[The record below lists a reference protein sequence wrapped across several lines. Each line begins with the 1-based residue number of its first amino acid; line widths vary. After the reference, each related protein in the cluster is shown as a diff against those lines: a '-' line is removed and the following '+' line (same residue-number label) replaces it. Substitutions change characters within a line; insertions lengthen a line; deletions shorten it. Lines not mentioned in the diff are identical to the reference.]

1 LTRTGSRT
9 VFAPPISVTVSDVLW
24 LLAKNSSW
32 RDSSNVRSSAAEYAA
47 LRVEGRGYWT
57 LINSSGNLFCSGGCT
72 VTIKGDTLQQLEM
85 LIGLSARF

>member
-1 LTRTGSRT
+1 M
-9 VFAPPISVTVSDVLW
+9 
-24 LLAKNSSW
+24 
-32 RDSSNVRSSAAEYAA
+32 YAA